1 MMRSLRYL
9 SMCTS
14 GVALIVS
21 AQAQAQSNA
30 DAATPEPT
38 ESASGDS
45 AIIVTGSR
53 VVTDGYKAP
62 TPVTVVGSQELKD
75 ISPNLNEA
83 LRQLPQLTGSTG
95 PSTPSFTPTGSG
107 PTTSSTANLRN
118 LGITR
123 TLVLLDGRRPPA
135 SGVTGTADTSL
146 FPLELVKRVDI
157 VTGGASA
164 AYGSD
169 AVAGVVNFVLD
180 TGFRGVSAEV
190 SSGISSR
197 GDGNALNAQ
206 LAAGFGFAGDRGS
219 LILSGAIG
227 KQDPIDGTD
236 RAWAQE
242 YWATIPNPLAGQ
254 AGQPRLL
261 LRDNVNLAAST
272 FGGIVVTPGALFD
285 TAFDANG
292 NPVAYQHGTLNTGSL
307 EVGGDGAHYPATL
320 VSDVQ
325 NYRAFAHASFDVSNS
340 TTVFAE
346 GYYGHSKSV
355 YPNLL
360 PFNLAGAGYVI
371 QADNAYLP
379 DSVRQAMADN
389 DITSFTLSK
398 IDQAWGQNIISTTS
412 DTFNITAGFKS
423 EIGDFILDGYV
434 GHGETRFDLNTLNQR
449 ITANAR
455 AAADAVVDPASNDI
469 VCRSTLT
476 DPGNGCVPWNPFGT
490 QAYTAAQRAYI
501 GGEGYAKSVAKQ
513 DVAALTLRGK
523 LFTNWAGDV
532 AVAVGG
538 EYRRQSGVITVDP
551 ISQAVGFAASN
562 AQPSGGKYNVKEG
575 FAEILFPL
583 LRGDNFLR
591 SVDFNGA
598 IRRTSYSTSGGVT
611 TWKVGLTSEVV
622 PGLLLRGTY
631 SQDIR
636 APNIGDLFGPR
647 VRNLTTVLDPFN
659 NNASTANIITFTGSN
674 PDLLPERAKTIA
686 AGFSYRP
693 EWLPGFGASVD
704 YYNIKIND
712 AISTLPFQRIVDQCF
727 AGDASLCTLIT
738 RNGSNVITDIVGVSL
753 NVQTIRISGV
763 DFDASY
769 QTSLAGGK
777 LRLRAIATYL
787 DQYEF
792 IAPGADPV
800 DQAGASSYPHWR
812 GNLQVSYA
820 KGGTTLAVSER
831 FVGAHDRVIPP
842 TTVDDNHVPASFYT
856 NLTLRQEIETGSAV
870 TPELFVTVNNL
881 FDQKPRINET
891 NSLGL
896 GTARYVDPTLD
907 DVVGRYFTVG
917 ARIRF

>member
-1 MMRSLRYL
+1 MVRSLRYL
-9 SMCTS
+9 SMCS
-14 GVALIVS
+14 SVAALVVS
-21 AQAQAQSNA
+21 AQAQAQS
-30 DAATPEPT
+30 DAGAA
-38 ESASGDS
+38 SAQAEGAQGDS
-45 AIIVTGSR
+45 TIVVTGSR
-53 VVTDGYKAP
+53 LVTDGYRAP

-169 AVAGVVNFVLD
+169 AVAGVVNFILD

-206 LAAGFGFAGDRGS
+206 LAAGIGFAGDRGS

-227 KQDPIDGTD
+227 RQDPIDGTD
-236 RAWAQE
+236 RAWAQQ
-242 YWATIPNPLAGQ
+242 YWATIPNPLFGQ
-254 AGQPRLL
+254 PGEPRLL
-261 LRDNVNLAAST
+261 LRSNVNLSAST
-272 FGGIVVTPGALFD
+272 FGGIVVTRGPLFD
-285 TAFDANG
+285 TQFDANG
-292 NPVAYQHGTLNTGSL
+292 QPTSYRHGTLNTGTL
-307 EVGGDGAHYPATL
+307 EVGGEGAHYPATL
-320 VSDVQ
+320 VSDVE
-325 NYRAFAHASFDVSNS
+325 NHRAFAHLSFDVSDS
-340 TTVFAE
+340 TTLFAE
-346 GYYGHSKSV
+346 GYYGHAKVV

-360 PFNLAGAGYVI
+360 PFNLASGGYVI
-371 QADNAYLP
+371 RSDNAFLP
-379 DSVRQAMADN
+379 DSVRQTMLEN
-389 DITSFTLSK
+389 DMDSFVLSK
-398 IDQAWGQNIISTTS
+398 VDQAWGQNIISTTS
-412 DTFNITAGFKS
+412 DTFNVTAGFKS
-423 EIGDFILDGYV
+423 EFGDFTLDGYYS
-434 GHGETRFDLNTLNQR
+434 HGETRFNQHALNNR
-449 ITANAR
+449 IAANAR
-455 AAADAVVDPASNDI
+455 AAADAVVDMESGNI

-476 DPGNGCVPWNPFGT
+476 NPNNGCAPWNPFGT
-490 QAYTAAQRAYI
+490 QPYSAAQRAYI
-501 GGEGYAKSVAKQ
+501 GGEGYANSIARQ

-523 LFTNWAGDV
+523 LFSNWAGDV

-538 EYRRQSGVITVDP
+538 EYRSQSGKITVDP
-551 ISQAVGFAASN
+551 ISQAVGFVATN
-562 AQPSGGKYNVKEG
+562 AQPSGGKYNVKEA

-598 IRRTSYSTSGGVT
+598 IRRTDYSTSGGVT
-611 TWKVGLTSEVV
+611 TWKVGLTSEII

-647 VRNLTTVLDPFN
+647 TRNLTGVLDPFN
-659 NNASTANIITFTGSN
+659 DNTTTANIITFTGSN
-674 PDLLPERAKTIA
+674 PNLRPETAKTIA

-693 EWLPGFGASVD
+693 EWLRGFGASVD
-704 YYNIKIND
+704 YYNIKIDD

-727 AGDASLCTLIT
+727 AGDASLCALIT
-738 RNGSNVITDIVGVSL
+738 RNSSNVITEIVGVAL
-753 NVQTIRISGV
+753 NVETVRISGV

-769 QTSLAGGK
+769 QTGFAGGNLK
-777 LRLRAIATYL
+777 LRAIATYL
-787 DQYEF
+787 NKYEF
-792 IAPGADPV
+792 KAPGADPV
-800 DQAGASSYPHWR
+800 EQAGASSYPHWR
-812 GNLQVSYA
+812 GNLQINYSR
-820 KGGTTLAVSER
+820 GGTTLAISER
-831 FVGAHDRVIPP
+831 MVGAHDRVILP
-842 TTVDDNHVPASFYT
+842 TTIDDNHVPASFYT
-856 NLTLRQEIETGSAV
+856 NLTLRQEIATGGSAK
-870 TPELFVTVNNL
+870 PEIFASVSNV
-881 FDQKPRINET
+881 FDQKPRINNT